1 MAIIQ
6 GKAKAKAKAKTATQE
21 VYEGLTEG
29 KAAEGCWQ
37 ADELGQLEE
46 EIAAAQTKMANSKV
60 FKELEKLQSK
70 HADAT
75 NAVRVECGF
84 KKGAVADEETT
95 MRGQYFVAVLGQSSN
110 STTVI
115 DKKGLVAWIEE
126 NFSKDELME
135 LVKFGITDLRS
146 YLPKKAFEK
155 FTKTE
160 RTGTRKLALK
170 RHTDAVE

>member
-1 MAIIQ
+1 MATIHTSKT
-6 GKAKAKAKAKTATQE
+6 KAKKMTATQE
-21 VYEGLTEG
+21 VYEGLAEG
-29 KAAEGCWQ
+29 KSANDCWQ

-46 EIAAAQTKMANSKV
+46 EIAAAQTKLANSKA
-60 FKELEKLQSK
+60 FKELQKLQAK

-75 NAVRVECGF
+75 NAVRHECGF
-84 KKGAVADEETT
+84 KKGEVANEETIK
-95 MRGQYFVAVLGQSSN
+95 RGQYFVAVLGQSSN
-110 STTVI
+110 STTVA
-115 DKKGLVAWIEE
+115 DKKGLVKWIEE

-135 LVKFGITDLRS
+135 LVKFGITELRS

-170 RHTDAVE
+170 RHTDDEG